1 MKTILGFAFY
11 LLLSSLAF
19 AQKTP
24 VLFQKVRV
32 FDGAK
37 VIPETDVLIEGGK
50 IREIG
55 DNLAVGNSRV
65 VDGAGKTLLPGLIDG
80 HVHVHGADTLE
91 QALRFGVTTELDMMM
106 QPRMEAQLKATAS
119 DNRASFFSAGFPATA
134 PGGHGTE
141 YGIDV
146 PTMMLPSEAEK

>member
-1 MKTILGFAFY
+1 MKTVLSFAFC

-32 FDGAK
+32 FDGTR

-91 QALRFGVTTELDMMM
+91 QALIFGVTTELDMMM

-119 DNRASFFSAGFPATA
+119 DDRASFFRRAFQQPLPAGTA
-134 PGGHGTE
+134 PST
-141 YGIDV
+141 DSTFQ
-146 PTMMLPSEAEK
+146 PW